1 MNIDIAWM
9 EENVLLH
16 KLHEDEARL
25 INDLFNIH
33 QFETGD
39 EIITQGESGKG
50 IYLLRSGEAGVTSKK
65 AGQATFLGE
74 VGEGAVVG
82 EMSFFSGG
90 DSSASITAY
99 KPCTAYELS
108 RDNYCKLLTMN
119 PELLMAFL
127 THLVSYSSAIVKKMN
142 QAHVSTMAR

>member
-9 EENVLLH
+9 EENVFLH

-25 INDLFNIH
+25 ISDLFKVH
-33 QFETGD
+33 LFETGD
-39 EIITQGESGKG
+39 EIITQGELGKG
-50 IYLLRSGEAGVTSKK
+50 IYLLRFGEAGVTSKEN
-65 AGQATFLGE
+65 GRATFLGE
-74 VGEGAVVG
+74 VGEGAVFG

-90 DSSASITAY
+90 ESSASITAY
-99 KPCTAYELS
+99 RQCTVYEFN
-108 RDNYCKLLTMN
+108 RDSYCKLLTLY

-142 QAHVSTMAR
+142 QAQASAIPR